1 MMALPQSE
9 PGRTLI
15 ILNLDNGSRQLKTH
29 LQDIL
34 PSIQLEYSIQ
44 LMIPLD
50 IGLLMQMKL
59 MGVFG

>member
-1 MMALPQSE
+1 MMTLPQSE
-9 PGRTLI
+9 PGRILI
-15 ILNLDNGSRQLKTH
+15 ILNLDSGSRQLKTH

-44 LMIPLD
+44 LMSPLD

-59 MGVFG
+59 MVVFG